1 MGNHFVEAQAQPG
14 RNLCGMVDGSCADAA
29 FRLVDDPAQADII
42 RRITDYRKISKR
54 IANLLALIETV
65 AADHTVWHAHTHKK
79 CAQLRLTGRSF
90 DKEPHDRSIFSLP

>member
-1 MGNHFVEAQAQPG
+1 MPANAAQPHQLLIFIRMGNHFVEAQAQPG

-65 AADHTVWHAHTHKK
+65 AADHTVWHAHTHKSALN
-79 CAQLRLTGRSF
+79 CV
-90 DKEPHDRSIFSLP
+90 